1 LHHDLTDNLI
11 AQMVGRKRLKLVP
24 AAHVGKLYNHQ
35 HVFSE
40 IVDLEDPSLDLSQFP
55 LLAKSQ
61 VYDVTL
67 SPGEII
73 FVPLGWWHQ
82 VKSLDFSVT
91 ITYTNFLWP
100 NDSYQDYP
108 SGA

>member
-1 LHHDLTDNLI
+1 
-11 AQMVGRKRLKLVP
+11 M
-24 AAHVGKLYNHQ
+24 GKLYNHL

-40 IVDLEDPSLDLSQFP
+40 ITDLEDPSLDRSQYP
-55 LLAKSQ
+55 LLADLR

-100 NDSYQDYP
+100 NDSYESYP
-108 SGA
+108 SAG